1 MKIQNYLKNI
11 FNIISESQFNDLAI
25 QLFTYQYNNNSIYK
39 KYIQLIDCNTKTIKY
54 YDQIPY
60 LPIEFFRTHK
70 VISGINTEE
79 AIFKSSGT
87 TNSQKSSHYVMDIS
101 IYKKSI
107 INCFNLFI
115 GDPKDF
121 VFLCFIPEKNKHPN
135 SSLSFMA
142 YELIKNSNNANSG
155 FFINKTTEMIK
166 TIKKCQTENQ
176 KFILFGLSFEIL
188 DFAEKNQISL
198 HNGLIIETGGTKKNN
213 KHLMR
218 EELHN
223 KLKAKFK
230 TNKIYSEYGMA
241 ELLSQSYYTDQSY
254 FQSPPWKKILLRDKT
269 NPLKIIKQNQRGLIN
284 IIDLANI
291 YSCGFIATNDFG
303 ETTNN
308 GFNVIGRNHNAIA
321 RGCNL
326 MI

>member
-1 MKIQNYLKNI
+1 MNIQNYIKNI
-11 FNIISESQFNDLAI
+11 FNINTDSQFNDVAI
-25 QLFTYQYNNNSIYK
+25 QLFTHQYKNNSIYK
-39 KYIQLIDCNTKTIKY
+39 KYIQLINCNVSQVKY
-54 YDQIPY
+54 YDQIPF
-60 LPIEFFRTHK
+60 LPIELFRTHK
-70 VISGINTEE
+70 VSTGLHRSEVV
-79 AIFKSSGT
+79 FKSSGT
-87 TNSQKSSHYVMDIS
+87 TNDQKSSHYVIDLS

-115 GDPKDF
+115 GDPKEF
-121 VFLCFIPEKNKHPN
+121 VFLCLIPEKNKHPN

-142 YELIKNSNNANSG
+142 YELIKNSNNRNSG
-155 FFINKTTEMIK
+155 FFINKTNELIEQ
-166 TIKKCQTENQ
+166 IKKCQSKNQ

-198 HNGLIIETGGTKKNN
+198 HNGIVIETGGTKKNN
-213 KHLMR
+213 KHLFR

-223 KLKAKFK
+223 QLKAKFK
-230 TNKIYSEYGMA
+230 TNNIYSEYGMA
-241 ELLSQSYYTDQSY
+241 ELLSQSYYTNQNY

-269 NPLKIIKQNQRGLIN
+269 NPLKIINKNQRGLIN

-303 ETTNN
+303 EVSNN
-308 GFNVIGRNHNAIA
+308 GFNVIGRNHNTIA